1 MQHNKKPG
9 RIKSALLN
17 WLGVPISLTSGDF
30 WQEWSGTS
38 SSGKVVTADKAMQLS
53 AVWACVRLLSESIS
67 TLPIKIYK
75 SESDGSRSLAKDH
88 PIYRLL
94 CKQPNFEM
102 TPSRFML
109 MVVASLCLRGNSFI
123 EKKYI
128 GSKLVALEP
137 LLPQNMMVKRSDQ
150 TGMLEYK
157 YTDPLGKKTRTIPT
171 NKIMHIRGFGMD
183 GICGMIPVKI
193 GRDVIGAALS
203 VEESAAKIFENGL
216 QSSGFL
222 SSEFPLD
229 DEQRE
234 RIRSYLL
241 SFVGSK
247 NAGKMMVLEGGMKY
261 NNVTM
266 NPEAAQMLESRT
278 FSIEEICRWFR
289 VPPFMVGHMDKQSS
303 WASSVEGMNMQ
314 FLTNTLR
321 PLLVNIEQEISRCL
335 LNGDDDY
342 YAEFSVEGLL
352 RADSAGRSAY
362 YTTAL
367 QNGWMSRNDVRRL
380 ENLPPIEGGDIYT
393 VQLNLTPL
401 DQLGQEASS
410 NEAEKLKAQITNW
423 LFPEGNPITP
433 HSQNNQPHSEE

>member
-157 YTDPLGKKTRTIPT
+157 YTDPLGQKTRTIPT

-433 HSQNNQPHSEE
+433 HSQNNQPQSEE